1 MRMVRRRE
9 KHVLD
14 DEQAQLRY
22 RRTGVIGVL
31 VIAAALI
38 ATGVAFVN
46 PAGKATYTAQLNS
59 SGGLRAGDEVRVA
72 GIPVG
77 KVLRVHVTG
86 AVVEA
91 KFAVEETVKV
101 GSESRID
108 VKLLT
113 PLGGHYLALS
123 PKGSI
128 PLGQN
133 PIPPE
138 HASVPFEI
146 NDIFQQFTPLV
157 EKVDGQTIHDTYVE
171 IADAAHAYPDS
182 LRDFFRSTRTLIHT
196 LSQSSDDYRRDLN
209 YINEYGRAFAS
220 GGDQVAALLNQF
232 AVIGRKYT
240 PNSVDIVELFTQLA
254 ELSRMLDRIGIAYE
268 RDFKPMLNG
277 IDDIFDTLFA
287 YPEKVGQAA
296 DQLGQIVKIVGPM
309 LSGNGITINEGD
321 RVIPGQ
327 DICLPHF
334 FRQC

>member
-1 MRMVRRRE
+1 MKLTLRIDRRILDDHQAQRHHRRR
-9 KHVLD
+9 
-14 DEQAQLRY
+14 
-22 RRTGVIGVL
+22 GVISVF
-31 VIAAALI
+31 VIAAVLA
-38 ATGVAFVN
+38 ATAVAFVS
-46 PAGKATYTAQLNS
+46 PAGKNTYTAQLNS

-77 KVLRVHVTG
+77 KVLRVRVSG

-91 KFAVEETVKV
+91 SFAVVRTVNV
-101 GSESRID
+101 GTESRID

-123 PKGSI
+123 PKGAI
-128 PLGQN
+128 PLGRN
-133 PIPPE
+133 AIPPE

-146 NDIFQQFTPLV
+146 NDIFQEFTPLV
-157 EKVDGQTIHDTYVE
+157 QQVDGQTIHDTYTQLT
-171 IADAAHAYPDS
+171 DAVQKYPDS
-182 LRDFFRSTRTLIHT
+182 LRDFLRSTRTLIHA
-196 LSQSSDDYRRDLN
+196 LSQSSEDYRRDLN
-209 YINEYGRAFAS
+209 YVNEYGRAFAS
-220 GGDQVAALLNQF
+220 GADQVAVLMNQF

-240 PNSVDIVELFTQLA
+240 PNSVDIVELFAQLA
-254 ELSRMLDRIGIAYE
+254 ELSRMLDRLGTAYE

-309 LSGNGITINEGD
+309 LSGNGITIDESD

-334 FRQC
+334 FKQC